1 MMKMRLCVP
10 GLRAG
15 TLSVAGEGHHH
26 LARVL
31 RATAGDAVQIL
42 AAIEEAAA
50 GSRPSEDG
58 VSLALEAFPERAA
71 TFRRFRSICSKA
83 SSEVMQG

>member
-1 MMKMRLCVP
+1 M
-10 GLRAG
+10 A
-15 TLSVAGEGHHH
+15 
-26 LARVL
+26 LARDFVINL
-31 RATAGDAVQIL
+31 RGRIEEYRVRRAAAGDAVQIL
-42 AAIEEAAA
+42 TVIEEAAA

-71 TFRRFRSICSKA
+71 TLRRFRSICSKA